1 MLVFLFGLFLA
12 LSLFNQDFLLV
23 NEELLIFVCISLV
36 LYFLVNSLSKV
47 VNTMF
52 YFRIEFIYFSF
63 LNLLKLN
70 IALINKILVLI
81 NVESLRID
89 NTLSN
94 NLFLVFDSFSDFR
107 KNVVLFFA
115 ELSLKKFVFNVIYL
129 SYVLKYILALIYFKI
144 NFYLVDNNEVA
155 QQDLTIPNLIDV
167 ALTDVDFFSESTDE
181 SLEDETFELTE
192 AEPLEELIDDSLELL
207 ELTSE
212 DDN

>member
-89 NTLSN
+89 NTLLN
-94 NLFLVFDSFSDFR
+94 NLFLVFNSFSDFR
-107 KNVVLFFA
+107 QNVVLFFA
-115 ELSLKKFVFNVIYL
+115 ELSLKKFVLNVVYL

-155 QQDLTIPNLIDV
+155 QQDLPIPNLIDV
-167 ALTDVDFFSESTDE
+167 ALTDVDFFSETTDE
-181 SLEDETFELTE
+181 SLEDETFDLTE
-192 AEPLEELIDDSLELL
+192 AEPLEELIEDNLELL

-212 DDN
+212 EDN